1 VAGGQLTLV
10 ALTAVSLRGL
20 ARAPDQPLAQ
30 EGLTG
35 LIWPEDDRRVL
46 RYRAEALAT
55 DPEAAP
61 WLLHAALDGHGRL
74 VGRIGCHSAP
84 EDGRVE
90 VGYAVRPAARGS
102 GVATR
107 MLALFSEWLHVNG
120 VDTVVL
126 TIGPS
131 NTASLRIARAAGFLK
146 VGERWDEEDGL
157 ELVLERSL
165 AA

>member
-1 VAGGQLTLV
+1 MTGGPLTLV
-10 ALTAVSLRGL
+10 ALSAASLRAL
-20 ARAPDQPLAQ
+20 ARAPDQPLVQ

-35 LIWPEDDRRVL
+35 LVWPEDDRRVL
-46 RYRAEALAT
+46 RYRAAALAA

-61 WLLHAALDGHGRL
+61 WLLHAALDGQGRL

-84 EDGRVE
+84 DRGRVE
-90 VGYAVRPAARGS
+90 VGYAVPPAARGG

-107 MLALFSEWLHVNG
+107 MLAQFSVWLRDNG

-131 NTASLRIARAAGFLK
+131 NTASLRIARAAGFLQ

-165 AA
+165 VA